1 MLIKAT
7 KLMKVVLLLLSMS
20 LKGYSQKTLL
30 NNGDTTI
37 CFTVG
42 QAKFLLKNYYNLEK
56 FIALDSICETQLS
69 YCDSLSNL
77 NKTIIESKSKI
88 ISAQKTILLFKNDE
102 VGNLKLQFTNQTKE
116 LQRQR
121 NLKRLWVIV
130 SGVGASFFMY
140 YIITN

>member
-1 MLIKAT
+1 
-7 KLMKVVLLLLSMS
+7 MS

-30 NNGDTTI
+30 NNGDTNI

-56 FIALDSICETQLS
+56 FITLDSICETQLS
-69 YCDSLSNL
+69 YCDSMNNL
-77 NKTIIESKSKI
+77 NETIIESKSKI

-102 VGNLKLQFTNQTKE
+102 VDNLKLQFTNQTKE

-121 NLKRLWVIV
+121 NLKRVWVIV
-130 SGVGASFFMY
+130 SGVGAGFFMY
-140 YIITN
+140 YSITN